1 MEDVMIHEDAVEEAK
16 AAAKAF
22 EASLNKTNVRCETL
36 ISYVASASWSSKTR
50 DSFFS
55 YLEII
60 KQYHEDIAQITAKQT
75 KALNNLDTYT
85 NDFLKDP
92 LVKQVRN
99 L

>member
-50 DSFFS
+50 DFFLVTLRLLNS
-55 YLEII
+55 
-60 KQYHEDIAQITAKQT
+60 ITKTLLRLPQS
-75 KALNNLDTYT
+75 KR
-85 NDFLKDP
+85 K
-92 LVKQVRN
+92 R
-99 L
+99 